1 MINSRL
7 LQKSLIISVFVVSF
21 DVFQVVAKFY
31 KQLLFQIFS
40 IKLIINKIIK
50 MAKFFAVWFSKY
62 NLIIFIKKNF
72 VFVYFFVICVS
83 KIQETK
89 KKHYEIIIFAQNCF
103 AKCWIDF
110 KKNLDAS
117 D

>member
-50 MAKFFAVWFSKY
+50 MAKFFAV
-62 NLIIFIKKNF
+62 
-72 VFVYFFVICVS
+72 
-83 KIQETK
+83 
-89 KKHYEIIIFAQNCF
+89 
-103 AKCWIDF
+103 
-110 KKNLDAS
+110 
-117 D
+117 